1 MLVEQP
7 FFKLFYLILLLINL
21 LLLNKFG
28 SPSTENGGL
37 GTFAIQLTIIIVINI
52 LFALEI
58 IIKLIAYTPKAFA
71 AESMNFLEITI
82 VGIFFL
88 TYIVDCL

>member
-1 MLVEQP
+1 LQYEPGAEPLDSRYNYKIFREIWVLVEQP

-37 GTFAIQLTIIIVINI
+37 GIFALQLTIIIVINV
-52 LFALEI
+52 LFVFEI

-71 AESMNFLEITI
+71 
-82 VGIFFL
+82 
-88 TYIVDCL
+88 